1 MRAALNLVP
10 VVFSLA
16 VTALLIVA
24 VGENPLAVVEL
35 IISGS
40 MGSSAG
46 VATSLNFAIPLVLC
60 ACGLLATFRAGLY
73 NIHVEGQMMAGAIAS
88 SAVALFVQGL
98 PPTLTIGLALA
109 AGAAGGVF
117 SGMIV
122 GILRTRLGVNEI
134 FGGVAMN
141 ALVNLYAIYLI
152 SGPWQPPQGG
162 SAQATSPFP
171 REVRLGPLSPDFP
184 INALFVLITIVCVL
198 AVGWLLNGT
207 VWGLHLK
214 ATGRNPRSALLLGV
228 PVQRSTLT
236 ALMVCGA
243 LAGLAGA
250 HRVLFDYHS
259 LRPLVS
265 GGIGFLALLVVLL
278 TNVRLVWSVVIALLF
293 AFILAGSTRLKITL
307 QLDPSLTG
315 VLQGLIVLSVLLF
328 KGLRERYFPERAAE
342 DHSAGA

>member
-16 VTALLIVA
+16 ITALLIIA
-24 VGENPLAVVEL
+24 VGENPLAVVDL
-35 IISGS
+35 IVSGS

-46 VATSLNFAIPLVLC
+46 VATSLNFGIPLVLC
-60 ACGLLATFRAGLY
+60 ACGLLVTFRAGLY
-73 NIHVEGQMMAGAIAS
+73 NIHVEGQMMAGAIAA
-88 SAVALFVQGL
+88 SAAALFVQGL
-98 PPTLTIGLALA
+98 PPALTIGLAVV
-109 AGAAGGVF
+109 AGAGGGVF
-117 SGMIV
+117 SGVIV

-171 REVRLGPLSPDFP
+171 RDVRLGPLSPDFP
-184 INALFVLITIVCVL
+184 INAVFVVIVIVGVL
-198 AVGWLLNGT
+198 VTGWLLNGT

-214 ATGRNPRSALLLGV
+214 ATGLNARSALLLGV

-236 ALMVCGA
+236 ALMLCGA

-278 TNVRLVWSVVIALLF
+278 TSVRLAWSVAIALLF
-293 AFILAGSTRLKITL
+293 AFILAGSTRLKISL

-328 KGLRERYFPERAAE
+328 KGLRERYFPDHTAE
-342 DHSAGA
+342 A